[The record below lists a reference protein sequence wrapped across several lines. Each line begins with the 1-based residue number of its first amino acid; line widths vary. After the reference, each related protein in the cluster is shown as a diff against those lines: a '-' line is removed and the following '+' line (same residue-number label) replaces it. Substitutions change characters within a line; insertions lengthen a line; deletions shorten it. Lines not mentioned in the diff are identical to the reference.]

1 MLIGIILG
9 LGAAVAQSLSYIF
22 SRLYVMRH
30 PGAFLRLMVL
40 GHLVMGAMS
49 LAMLPLLPLDR
60 LPPLGRYVWP
70 LAGASGFYLLGQ
82 ASLFFVLRHVEASRI
97 SPLLGLKIAMLA
109 VITTVFLR
117 DYPAPAPLQWLAVGL
132 SVTAAFALNSSG
144 DRLPARMI
152 GGLLLTCL
160 TYSLSDIS
168 IRYLVRA
175 MGSGG
180 AGGAGVVFMAVALC
194 YVLCGLAALAALP
207 FAGPHQRGDWR
218 LAVPWAVSWLGA
230 MLLLFGC
237 FKAVDVVF
245 GNILQST
252 RGLISI
258 VLGAGLAGA
267 GMVHLEKKVSRGV
280 FWRRMAAALLMSAA
294 IALHAKGT
302 G

>member
-1 MLIGIILG
+1 MLIAIILG

-30 PGAFLRLMVL
+30 PGAFLRLLVL
-40 GHLVMGAMS
+40 GHLVMGALS

-60 LPPLGRYVWP
+60 LPPVEQYIWP
-70 LAGASGFYLLGQ
+70 LAGAAGFYLLGQ
-82 ASLFFVLRHVEASRI
+82 AALFGVLRHVEASRI
-97 SPLLGLKIAMLA
+97 SPLLGLKIAILA
-109 VITTVFLR
+109 VITTVFLHDR
-117 DYPAPAPLQWLAVGL
+117 AAPTPLQWLAVAL
-132 SVTAAFALNSSG
+132 SVAAAFALNSSG
-144 DRLPARMI
+144 GRLPARMI

-168 IRYLVRA
+168 ITYLVHA
-175 MGSGG
+175 VGNG
-180 AGGAGVVFMAVALC
+180 AGGVFMSVALC
-194 YVLCGLAALAALP
+194 YLLCGGVALAALP

-237 FKAVDVVF
+237 FQVKDVVF

-258 VLGAGLAGA
+258 VLGAGLAGM
-267 GMVHLEKKVSRGV
+267 GMVHLEKKVSRRV
-280 FWRRMAAALLMSAA
+280 FWRHMAAALLMSAA
-294 IALHAKGT
+294 IVLYARGAG
-302 G
+302 

>member
-40 GHLVMGAMS
+40 GHLVMGALS

-60 LPPLGRYVWP
+60 LPHVERYIWP
-70 LAGASGFYLLGQ
+70 LVGAAGFYLLGQ
-82 ASLFFVLRHVEASRI
+82 ASLFVVLRHVEASRI
-97 SPLLGLKIAMLA
+97 SPLLGLKIVMLA
-109 VITTVFLR
+109 IITAAFLH
-117 DYPAPAPLQWLAVGL
+117 DFAAPSPLQWLAVGL
-132 SVTAAFALNSSG
+132 SVLAAFALNSSG
-144 DRLPARMI
+144 GKLPARMI

-160 TYSLSDIS
+160 TYSLSDLS

-175 MGSGG
+175 MSDSGT
-180 AGGAGVVFMAVALC
+180 GGVFMAVALC
-194 YVLCGLAALAALP
+194 YVLCGVVALAALP

-237 FKAVDVVF
+237 FQAVDVVF

-280 FWRRMAAALLMSAA
+280 FWRHMAAAMLMSAA
-294 IALHAKGT
+294 IVLYAKGAP
-302 G
+302 